1 MVKLHVYYSK
11 QHWEKVSLYSHLERD
26 KNRVIYTLGIKI
38 FNSASTRIH
47 TKFKTYAIHDVQK
60 VASVPCQS
68 L

>member
-1 MVKLHVYYSK
+1 MYYYSK
-11 QHWEKVSLYSHLERD
+11 QRWEKVSLYSHLERD

-47 TKFKTYAIHDVQK
+47 TKFRTHTAHDVQQ
-60 VASVPCQS
+60 VASSVPCQS